1 MTLWAPRFL
10 WTALFLI
17 AASVLAPLSGAP
29 AAPSQPNSPGTL
41 KRWVQFELIGADPD
55 GLVSVDKSF
64 ELAVMLGGVPPGN
77 DPVVAVFDTPWF
89 KRRIVPMAPD
99 SIPLTLRG
107 SVVLEP
113 HPLSATSVPPKAA
126 RIQVTF
132 ARFRNM
138 KLDRIMTRIVYV
150 TLGRPEAAA
159 QGDAQA
165 ATAEEE
171 KDGGD
176 ASQEDAQLE
185 AQPEVKPMVN
195 ALISE
200 EDLLPLPAPDEG
212 HTYWHEVSQL
222 ISRSWSHR
230 MRHQRQIPARET
242 VRVRFRMYASGHAQL
257 IEIERGSGV
266 REIDE
271 AGIQAIVQ
279 AEPFPPFPE
288 ELGAQAVDVH
298 VRMRTGLHSVVKNVQ
313 SPKSRRNG
321 AATVTPQPKP

>member
-1 MTLWAPRFL
+1 MIRWAQRSLWAVAVL
-10 WTALFLI
+10 G
-17 AASVLAPLSGAP
+17 ASCMVLASDATG
-29 AAPSQPNSPGTL
+29 APSQPTSPGTS
-41 KRWVQFELIGADPD
+41 KRWVQFELVGVDPD
-55 GLVSVDKSF
+55 GVVSLDKSF
-64 ELAVMLGGVPPGN
+64 ELAVILGGVPPGS

-89 KRRIVPMAPD
+89 KRRIVPMDPD
-99 SIPLTLRG
+99 STPTTLRG

-138 KLDRIMTRIVYV
+138 KLERLMTRVVYV

-159 QGDAQA
+159 QGDTMA

-171 KDGGD
+171 KDAGD
-176 ASQEDAQLE
+176 ASQDEAQLE
-185 AQPEVKPMVN
+185 VQPDVKPMAN

-200 EDLLPLPAPDEG
+200 EDLLPLPTPDEG
-212 HTYWHEVSQL
+212 NAYWHEVSRL

-266 REIDE
+266 RDIDE

-298 VRMRTGLHSVVKNVQ
+298 IRMRTGLHSVVKNVQ
-313 SPKSRRNG
+313 SPNSRRNG

>member
-1 MTLWAPRFL
+1 MALWAPRFL
-10 WTALFLI
+10 WTAAFLV
-17 AASVLAPLSGAP
+17 AVSVLAPLAGVS
-29 AAPSQPNSPGTL
+29 AAPSQSGPSAIP
-41 KRWVQFELIGADPD
+41 KRWVQFDLIGADTD
-55 GLVSVDKSF
+55 GVVSVDKGF
-64 ELAVMLGGVPPGN
+64 ELAVVLGGVPSGS

-89 KRRIVPMAPD
+89 KRRVVPMTPD
-99 SIPLTLRG
+99 SLPMTLRG

-113 HPLSATSVPPKAA
+113 HPLGATSVPPKAA

-150 TLGRPEAAA
+150 TLGRSEAAA
-159 QGDAQA
+159 QRDAM

-171 KDGGD
+171 KDTAD
-176 ASQEDAQLE
+176 ASQDDAQLE
-185 AQPEVKPMVN
+185 VQPDVKPMAN

-200 EDLLPLPAPDEG
+200 EDLLPLPMPDEG
-212 HTYWHEVSQL
+212 SAYWQEVSRL

-230 MRHQRQIPARET
+230 MRHQRQIPAQET

-288 ELGAQAVDVH
+288 ELGAEAVDVH
-298 VRMRTGLHSVVKNVQ
+298 VRMRTGLHSVVKNIH
-313 SPKSRRNG
+313 SLKRRRDG
-321 AATVTPQPKP
+321 SATVTPQLKP

>member
-1 MTLWAPRFL
+1 MALWAPRFL
-10 WTALFLI
+10 WTAAFLV
-17 AASVLAPLSGAP
+17 AVSVLAPLAGVS
-29 AAPSQPNSPGTL
+29 AAPSQSGPSATP
-41 KRWVQFELIGADPD
+41 KRWVQFDLIGADTD
-55 GLVSVDKSF
+55 GVVSVDKGF
-64 ELAVMLGGVPPGN
+64 ELAVVLGGVPSGS

-89 KRRIVPMAPD
+89 KRRVVPMTPD
-99 SIPLTLRG
+99 SLPMTLRG

-113 HPLSATSVPPKAA
+113 HPLGATSVPPKAA

-150 TLGRPEAAA
+150 TLGRSEAAA
-159 QGDAQA
+159 QRDAM

-171 KDGGD
+171 KEAAD
-176 ASQEDAQLE
+176 ASQDDAQLE
-185 AQPEVKPMVN
+185 VQPDVKPMANV
-195 ALISE
+195 LISE
-200 EDLLPLPAPDEG
+200 EDLLPLPMPDEG
-212 HTYWHEVSQL
+212 SAYWQEVSRL

-230 MRHQRQIPARET
+230 MRHQRQIPAQET

-288 ELGAQAVDVH
+288 ELGAEAVDVH
-298 VRMRTGLHSVVKNVQ
+298 VRMRTGLHSVVKNT
-313 SPKSRRNG
+313 PKRRRNG
-321 AATVTPQPKP
+321 SATVTPQLKP

>member
-10 WTALFLI
+10 WTASFVI

-55 GLVSVDKSF
+55 GVVSVDKSF

-165 ATAEEE
+165 ARAEEE

-212 HTYWHEVSQL
+212 NTYWHEVSQL

-288 ELGAQAVDVH
+288 ELGTQAVDVH

-321 AATVTPQPKP
+321 AATVTPQSKP

>member
-1 MTLWAPRFL
+1 MALWAPRSL
-10 WTALFLI
+10 WI
-17 AASVLAPLSGAP
+17 AAFLVSANVLAPLAGVS
-29 AAPSQPNSPGTL
+29 AAPSQPGSPATP
-41 KRWVQFELIGADPD
+41 KRWVQFDLIGADAD
-55 GLVSVDKSF
+55 GVVSVNQSV
-64 ELAVMLGGVPPGN
+64 ELAVVLGGVPSGS

-89 KRRIVPMAPD
+89 KRRVIPMMPD
-99 SIPLTLRG
+99 SLPMTLRG

-113 HPLSATSVPPKAA
+113 HPRGATSVPPKAA

-138 KLDRIMTRIVYV
+138 KLDRIMTRVVYV

-159 QGDAQA
+159 QRDTM
-165 ATAEEE
+165 ATAEVE
-171 KDGGD
+171 KDAAD
-176 ASQEDAQLE
+176 ASQDDAQLE
-185 AQPEVKPMVN
+185 VQPDVTPMAN

-200 EDLLPLPAPDEG
+200 EDLLPLPTPDEG
-212 HTYWHEVSQL
+212 NAYWQEVSRL

-230 MRHQRQIPARET
+230 MRHQRQIPAQET

-257 IEIERGSGV
+257 IEIERGSGA

-288 ELGAQAVDVH
+288 ELGAEAVDVH
-298 VRMRTGLHSVVKNVQ
+298 VRMRTGFHSAVKNVQ
-313 SPKSRRNG
+313 SPKRRRNDS
-321 AATVTPQPKP
+321 AAVTPQLKP